1 MCHTVDELLDHAASA
16 RFGRIE
22 RRGSFGESCRDGLGR
37 LRGLWGLI
45 RVTIWGIG
53 VVRVLM
59 YGRGERDPQLQTSVA
74 ECSVACNDARVF
86 GSSQE
91 LSQTGHQART

>member
-45 RVTIWGIG
+45 RVTIWYINIG
-53 VVRVLM
+53 VVRVLI
-59 YGRGERDPQLQTSVA
+59 YGRGERNPQLHTSVA
-74 ECSVACNDARVF
+74 EYSVACNDDRVV
-86 GSSQE
+86 GSSQ
-91 LSQTGHQART
+91 